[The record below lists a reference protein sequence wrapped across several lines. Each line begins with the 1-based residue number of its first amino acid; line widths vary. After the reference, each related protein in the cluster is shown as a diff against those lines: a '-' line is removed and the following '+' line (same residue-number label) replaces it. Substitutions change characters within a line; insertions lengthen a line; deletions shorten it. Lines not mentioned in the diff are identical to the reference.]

1 MTVTAAPAEAI
12 AAAIAELAKT
22 FTGQLLQ
29 AGDAGYEAARRV
41 HNGLID
47 KHPAVIARCM
57 GTADIADAVRL
68 ARQLGLEI
76 AVRGGGHNVAGNA
89 TVEGGMMIDLS
100 PMKGIHVD
108 AKARTVRAQGGT
120 TWGEVNRETQVHGL
134 AVTGGVISTTGVS
147 GLTLGGGIGW
157 LMSKY
162 GLSLDNLLSVE
173 VVTANGDALVASA
186 KENADLFWA
195 VRGGGGNFGIAS
207 SLEFRLHPIGPM
219 VTGGLVVHPFPKA
232 RATLHYYREL
242 TSKLPEEMGVFCAFT
257 HAPDGSGTQVA
268 ALIAAHF
275 GSLADGANAMAPV
288 KAFGPPV
295 MDVIGPIPYTALNM
309 MLDAGN
315 PKGALNYWKA
325 NMLPELSDDAVDAM
339 IQCFSRCPTP
349 MGAILVEHFHG
360 AVCRVGV
367 SETAFPHRSP
377 GYNFLILGQWP
388 DPGQTDRCVA
398 WVRETYEAM
407 KPFFAS
413 GRYVNYLGGDEG
425 KDEVSAAYGVNL
437 ARLRQIKKTYDPGNL
452 FHLNQNIPP
461 AG

>member
-1 MTVTAAPAEAI
+1 MTVAAAPAEAI
-12 AAAIAELAKT
+12 AEAIAELGKS
-22 FTGQLLQ
+22 FTGQLLL

-134 AVTGGVISTTGVS
+134 AVTGGLISTTGVS

-173 VVTANGDALVASA
+173 VVTANGDALVASD

-195 VRGGGGNFGIAS
+195 VRGGGGNFGIAA

-232 RATLHYYREL
+232 RETLHYYREL
-242 TSKLPEEMGVFCAFT
+242 TRKLPEEMGVFCALT

-268 ALIAAHF
+268 ALVAAHF
-275 GSLADGANAMAPV
+275 GSLADGAKAMAPV

-325 NMLPELSDDAVDAM
+325 NMLPELSDGAVDAM

-367 SETAFPHRSP
+367 SATAFPHRSP
-377 GYNFLILGQWP
+377 GYNFLILGQWL
-388 DPGQTDRCVA
+388 DPGQTDRGVA

>member
-1 MTVTAAPAEAI
+1 MTVAAAPAEAI
-12 AAAIAELAKT
+12 AELGKS
-22 FTGQLLQ
+22 FTGQLLL

-134 AVTGGVISTTGVS
+134 AVTGGLISTTGVS

-173 VVTANGDALVASA
+173 VVTANGDALVASD

-232 RATLHYYREL
+232 RETLHYYREL
-242 TSKLPEEMGVFCAFT
+242 TRKLPEEMGVFCALT

-268 ALIAAHF
+268 ALVAAHF
-275 GSLADGANAMAPV
+275 GSLADGAKAMAPV

-413 GRYVNYLGGDEG
+413 GRYVNYFSGDEG
-425 KDEVSAAYGVNL
+425 NDGVAAAYGVNL